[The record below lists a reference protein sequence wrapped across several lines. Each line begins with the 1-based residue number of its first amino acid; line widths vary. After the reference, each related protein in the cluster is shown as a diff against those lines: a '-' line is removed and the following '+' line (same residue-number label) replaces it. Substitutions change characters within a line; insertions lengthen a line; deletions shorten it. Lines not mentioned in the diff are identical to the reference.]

1 MRIGLIAKEFVFFG
15 VTFSELRSQVSKI
28 EPSLSAEGKLLV
40 ALFLPLYEQQ
50 EKLIKTQSLLIKKQ
64 AKRIKHL
71 EDKLAINS
79 SNSSKPPSKDD
90 FKPPKARSLRQK
102 TGKKPGGQQGHKGS
116 KSQLRDNPDDI
127 IPYIVTECPDCG
139 LNLSKVS
146 PDGFIRKQ
154 VEDIPPLKTVVTEHK
169 IEIKTCPCC
178 ATQWQAS
185 GCPEHIKHEFQY
197 GPRIKAISVYLSTF
211 QFIPAYRTKLLMK
224 LFGVKLSTGTL
235 DNFRWS
241 AARQLPDFLETL
253 RFSIIA
259 SLAGFFDETGMK
271 IKGVGY
277 WVHVAATK
285 LFSLF
290 IIHPK
295 RGREAH
301 EAIKVL
307 PWFKGILHRDDYH
320 SYHTYP
326 QATDALCVAHL
337 LRDLIYAI
345 DRDEQGEWADPL
357 IKLLLQIKGQKEDSS
372 SGVVDRRWQGRHRKR
387 YQELIGTYPIT
398 SSSTRSR
405 QSKGARSFSPST
417 ETAASS
423 SSSRSPSK
431 QKDFPAR
438 LKYFS
443 GISPISSEPVILA
456 PTDSARPTAV
466 R

>member
-28 EPSLSAEGKLLV
+28 ESSLSAEGKLLV

-50 EKLIKTQSLLIKKQ
+50 EKLIKTQSLLIEKQ

-116 KSQLRDNPDDI
+116 KSQFRDNPDDI

-197 GPRIKAISVYLSTF
+197 GPRVKAISVYLSTF

-259 SLAGFFDETGMK
+259 SLAGFFDETVMK
-271 IKGVGY
+271 IGGVSK
-277 WVHVAATK
+277 VRMAT
-285 LFSLF
+285 
-290 IIHPK
+290 
-295 RGREAH
+295 
-301 EAIKVL
+301 
-307 PWFKGILHRDDYH
+307 
-320 SYHTYP
+320 
-326 QATDALCVAHL
+326 
-337 LRDLIYAI
+337 
-345 DRDEQGEWADPL
+345 
-357 IKLLLQIKGQKEDSS
+357 
-372 SGVVDRRWQGRHRKR
+372 
-387 YQELIGTYPIT
+387 
-398 SSSTRSR
+398 
-405 QSKGARSFSPST
+405 
-417 ETAASS
+417 
-423 SSSRSPSK
+423 
-431 QKDFPAR
+431 
-438 LKYFS
+438 
-443 GISPISSEPVILA
+443 
-456 PTDSARPTAV
+456 
-466 R
+466 